1 MKKWIP
7 GMVVVSAAFFTSGLH
22 AAVPCESLKGFAMKN
37 VTVTMAQ
44 SVAAGEFTPSVAP
57 RGAAPAAPAG
67 DPVAADAAGAAPAAA
82 RGGTGGARGGTPS
95 APYKD
100 VPAFCR
106 VAATLTPVADSEIK
120 IEVWLPATGWN
131 GKLEAVGNGA
141 WAGSISFSALA
152 TALRAGYAGAS
163 TDTGHTGG
171 NPATFIPGHPEKVID
186 FAYRSVH
193 EMTVTAKAL
202 IRAHYGSAPKF
213 SYFNGCSTG
222 GRQAITAVQRYP
234 KDFDGVIA
242 GASAMNVSRLQGN
255 QAWTGQIS
263 HLDEAGYI
271 PATKYPALH
280 AAALDAC
287 DTLDGVKDGVIEN
300 PRVCKFD
307 PSVLLCT
314 AEDSA
319 SCLTAPQVEVA
330 KKIYRGVTNSVTGES
345 MFPGLEPGSETG
357 WASLSG
363 PRPMA
368 LAVEVYRY
376 LVHQDAEWDLAS
388 FNADT
393 DIPLALKMIGPMMDA
408 TDPNLK
414 AFTDRGGKLLMYHG
428 WADPGISPLNSVNYY
443 QSVVDKLGAK
453 KASNS
458 IRLFMVPGMGHCSGG
473 DGTDRFD
480 TVDAID
486 QWLEKGN
493 APDSIQASHQT
504 RGGAVD
510 KTRPLCPYPQTAQY
524 KGSGST
530 DDASNFVCK

>member
-1 MKKWIP
+1 MHPWITRAF
-7 GMVVVSAAFFTSGLH
+7 MAFAAISAGTLH
-22 AAVPCESLKGFAMKN
+22 AAVPCEGLKGFTMKN

-44 SVAAGEFTPSVAP
+44 PVAAGEFTPPVTP
-57 RGAAPAAPAG
+57 RGAGPTTPPPDPTAADSDAPAP
-67 DPVAADAAGAAPAAA
+67 A
-82 RGGTGGARGGTPS
+82 RGGAGAGRGGPPPVS
-95 APYKD
+95 YKD
-100 VPAFCR
+100 VSAFCR
-106 VAATLTPVADSEIK
+106 VAATLRPVPDSEIK
-120 IEVWLPATGWN
+120 IEVWLPAAGWN
-131 GKLEAVGNGA
+131 GKLQAVGNGA
-141 WAGSISFSALA
+141 WAGSISYSALA
-152 TALRAGYAGAS
+152 TALRAGYAGVS

-171 NPATFIPGHPEKVID
+171 NPANFIPGHPEKVID

-193 EMTVTAKAL
+193 EMTVTAKAV

-234 KDFDGVIA
+234 RDFDGVIA

-255 QAWTGQIS
+255 QAWTGQIT

-271 PATKYPALH
+271 PPAKYPALH
-280 AAALDAC
+280 AAALNAC
-287 DTLDGVKDGVIEN
+287 DTLDGVQDGIIEN

-307 PSVLLCT
+307 PSVMLCT
-314 AEDSA
+314 GENDA
-319 SCLTAPQVEVA
+319 SCLTSPQVAVA
-330 KKIYRGVTNSVTGES
+330 KKIYKGVTNSVTGES
-345 MFPGLEPGSETG
+345 IFPGLEPGSEMG

-376 LVHQDAEWDLAS
+376 LVHQDASWDIS
-388 FNADT
+388 RFNADT
-393 DIPLALKMIGPMMDA
+393 DIPLAQKTIGPMMDA
-408 TDPNLK
+408 TDPNIK
-414 AFTDRGGKLLMYHG
+414 PFTDRGGKLLMYHG
-428 WADPGISPLNSVNYY
+428 WADPGISPRNSVNYY
-443 QSVVDKLGAK
+443 ESVVEKLGAK

-480 TVDAID
+480 AVAAID
-486 QWLEKGN
+486 AWVDKGK
-493 APDSIQASHQT
+493 APDSIPASHQA
-504 RGGAVD
+504 RGGTVD

-530 DDASNFVCK
+530 NDASNFICK